1 VKLGVTG
8 KNGVPPPGA
17 KGSGTTAVTVNL
29 TASGATAPGA
39 VTAYADGATRPATL
53 TSLRYNIGGTAV
65 VAAIVAIG
73 ADGAIVL
80 YNGGA
85 DPVTLSVD
93 LTGSYYAYP

>member
-1 VKLGVTG
+1 
-8 KNGVPPPGA
+8 
-17 KGSGTTAVTVNL
+17 
-29 TASGATAPGA
+29 
-39 VTAYADGATRPATL
+39 L

-65 VAAIVAIG
+65 AAAIVAIG